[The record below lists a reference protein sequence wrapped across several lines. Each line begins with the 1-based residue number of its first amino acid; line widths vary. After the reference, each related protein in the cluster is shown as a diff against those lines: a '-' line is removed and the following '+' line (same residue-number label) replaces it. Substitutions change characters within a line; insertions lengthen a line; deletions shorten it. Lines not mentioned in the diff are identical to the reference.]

1 MGGSVAEWLGRRS
14 LFPFRIVNVDAI
26 IGNQAFQNGR
36 RHICFS
42 LGLHKVGTVIKQLL
56 DSVFVI
62 SRIIKVSVRVI
73 SLSLWLCLI
82 PLTPTL
88 IILDITKTSS
98 NNNCL

>member
-42 LGLHKVGTVIKQLL
+42 
-56 DSVFVI
+56 
-62 SRIIKVSVRVI
+62 
-73 SLSLWLCLI
+73 
-82 PLTPTL
+82 
-88 IILDITKTSS
+88 
-98 NNNCL
+98 